1 MIRSAN
7 DVHARTNAQV
17 DTMMAAAMRADNT
30 TIRAAVEEVT
40 LRGRLDA
47 HTAEFIRQARTSV
60 LGACAALTGVLQTHR
75 CVTGPYGND
84 ICGSCGT
91 AEVCR
96 TLQHVNDSL
105 LAYSTC
111 RVAEIDRAE
120 AWRRADA
127 WINRDTANP
136 LLVAVEEFPDGFV
149 TWPMSQPRPPDD
161 KTLLIV
167 DKRTGRLTRW
177 PPQPKDVLAVQY
189 RNYLHRRPIEIGPSE
204 GRR

>member
-1 MIRSAN
+1 MNRSAS

-17 DTMMAAAMRADNT
+17 IGTMAAAMRADNAA
-30 TIRAAVEEVT
+30 IQAAVDEVI

-47 HTAEFIRQARTSV
+47 HTAEFLRQARTSV
-60 LGACAALTGVLQTHR
+60 LGVCAALTGVLQTHR
-75 CVTGPYGND
+75 CVTDPYGAEV
-84 ICGSCGT
+84 CVSCGT
-91 AEVCR
+91 AEVCW
-96 TLQHVNDSL
+96 TVQHVNDSL

-111 RVAEIDRAE
+111 RVSEIDRAE

-136 LLVAVEEFPDGFV
+136 VQVAVEEFPDGFV
-149 TWPMSQPRPPDD
+149 IWPVSESRPTGE

-177 PPQPKDVLAVQY
+177 PPLPKDVLAVQY
-189 RNYLHRRPIEIGPSE
+189 RNYLHGRPIELGPSE